1 MKNIPIHIVS
11 LGFRWRELHLHNA
24 CIFIIYLTEF
34 AITCLLNV
42 WRNYRAIN
50 KSMEWHW
57 RQSSLNNN
65 HSPKKSVSDAD
76 LLTNSRPF
84 FSVIADHPPVLFN
97 YYFSGMCL
105 CQNMFFFFFF
115 FVNLTF
121 FFREKLV
128 FRTALCCKSD

>member
-1 MKNIPIHIVS
+1 MNSKLINDGINKIIDNVKKHEEYSNTYCFSWLQMMWTALAQRMHV
-11 LGFRWRELHLHNA
+11 LHLFDRIRHYM
-24 CIFIIYLTEF
+24 FIK
-34 AITCLLNV
+34 CLKKRV
-42 WRNYRAIN
+42 IN

-115 FVNLTF
+115 LWI
-121 FFREKLV
+121 
-128 FRTALCCKSD
+128 